1 MEEVGMKIIFE
12 AFHGAQHPKTGEP
25 LDTTVAWYAVPG
37 GGVATKAAIA
47 AHCALYGIWAQFSGI

>member
-1 MEEVGMKIIFE
+1 MKIIFE

-37 GGVATKAAIA
+37 GGVATKAATA
-47 AHCALYGIWAQFSGI
+47 AHCAQHGVWAQFSGI